1 MLHSKLKSFIEKKDG
16 TFLVVGAPG
25 TGKTHVLL
33 ELISYLLKEKNVS
46 PDRIL
51 VFSFNRR
58 WAKILRE
65 KSSED
70 SGQSLVE
77 IPITSFFAY
86 CAELIEKNLFLNN
99 PCIGSSFPGLNIPAE
114 NDETQYSRLRILT
127 APDQWKLLK
136 DTISGSLDKKNYPH
150 TFRFMESGPHIYRS
164 YLQEVFDFILR
175 AQENLLTPQTL
186 SNKFT
191 PFYNQVLSEIVGI
204 YVNYLKCLKDSGL
217 YNYGRLLVD
226 AAELLQNNKE
236 FSGFCKKSYEFVI
249 VDEFQEINR
258 AQFEIVKNI
267 SNNNAIFFGN
277 DDECTYAFRGSML
290 NNFNSAYDSLNKGVL
305 PVPLITRGISAAAA
319 QSISPQPRS
328 LPGSQSSAII
338 QSTQDSQPSAIIQS
352 TQDSQPSAITQSPPN
367 LQPSA
372 ASVPLKISGTPAKP
386 PSLSTGRSKNI
397 LLLEQNYRSNFLIN
411 KVCQEFIKVNEDRI
425 DKKSQIHFSVDAK
438 EGAFETSEF
447 KTVMDEIN
455 FICSRIK
462 KLIFL
467 ENVKPEK
474 ICVIVK
480 GMGYKTRLLE
490 NILSGSSIP
499 FMRRSS
505 RTILENHFIKYILNF
520 LKLIVLQ
527 ATPREN
533 SRQIEMQ
540 LLQAILC
547 SEPVGLRPIFVKK
560 IFSRVYPGS
569 RLSFESKENAGSNI
583 TAGYKSAGVRTSC
596 NPAGEG
602 SLQENIVEFLKN
614 TTGFLKRNNQK
625 KSAKTGK
632 MAKAYGS
639 IYLKDLARLSDFTV
653 ALDKYI
659 KLNSEGASAENL
671 INALVN
677 DTDIGILKH
686 LLARRKNP
694 GYVTINTLSLL
705 GDYLKTINDFSES
718 NPVSNTTEKYLIFI
732 EDIINNNFLEEIEES
747 TKEFLKPGF
756 INILS
761 YHQCKGLEFDAVFI
775 PFINENYLPSPFGK
789 SQLYDMQ
796 IFNYFTEG
804 KSYTE
809 EILKRKHL
817 ADERKLFYTGLSRA
831 KDYIFVTS
839 NSSEPKSRFFEELDG
854 ILAVIRKTIPDK
866 SGNNVKKVN
875 KNKTVGYIKANP
887 DGRMHLDYKNR
898 RLATLEKWLVR
909 KRAISKIYK
918 KIAGVESGRDTLAE
932 DLIFLKE
939 MYPPQSWWSTKKLSS
954 NSNAPFRIISPVFSY
969 SALSSYIECPVKY
982 KINFYFKLKQD
993 KNLSLLIGSIYH
1005 EIIKNFFENNKK
1017 ELSWA
1022 NLQKEITDVFAL
1034 EKYSAFELSYLKK
1047 EIFEK
1052 AVEDFKNYYEGYVN
1066 GNALNVSSER
1076 AFSFDIGGSRMKGR
1090 IDQISFIGEEV
1101 AELIDF
1107 KSGKKNSSSFSEES
1121 EIQLRLYRMAVD
1133 LSPELTD
1140 LKGRNY
1146 SMKYIFLGDKK
1157 NQEANFDGNFYDFD
1171 SFSNFI
1177 KNTIREIKKERFG
1190 SGPKNSFTCKNC
1202 EYRIICSLKP

>member
-33 ELISYLLKEKNVS
+33 ELISYLLKEKNIP

-70 SGQSLVE
+70 RGESLVE

-86 CAELIEKNLFLNN
+86 CAELIEKNLYLKNLGNN
-99 PCIGSSFPGLNIPAE
+99 IVLPEARGKSGYFKNAISGDA
-114 NDETQYSRLRILT
+114 DEEAQYSSLKILT

-136 DTISGSLDKKNYPH
+136 DVISGNLDKKNYPH
-150 TFRFMESGPHIYRS
+150 TFRFMESSGHIYRS
-164 YLQEVFDFILR
+164 YIQEVFDFILR
-175 AQENLLTPQTL
+175 AQENLLTPKVL
-186 SNKFT
+186 SDKFT

-204 YVNYLKCLKDSGL
+204 YVNYLKCLKRSGL

-236 FSGFCKKSYEFVI
+236 FAEFCKKSYEFVI

-290 NNFNSAYDSLNKGVL
+290 NNFNSVYDELVSV
-305 PVPLITRGISAAAA
+305 SAPIPPIVRNLSELTAK
-319 QSISPQPRS
+319 
-328 LPGSQSSAII
+328 QSSQVLSPDA
-338 QSTQDSQPSAIIQS
+338 QLLSNSQLSYDPQ
-352 TQDSQPSAITQSPPN
+352 
-367 LQPSA
+367 
-372 ASVPLKISGTPAKP
+372 
-386 PSLSTGRSKNI
+386 LSTDQVPSETSNIPVKSTFSGSGKSKNI
-397 LLLEQNYRSNFLIN
+397 LFLEKNSRSNYLIN
-411 KVCQEFIKVNEDRI
+411 EICRQFIEANEDRI
-425 DKKSQIHFSVDAK
+425 NKKSEIRISADVK
-438 EGAFETSEF
+438 GGAFETGEF
-447 KTVMDEIN
+447 KTVMDEIT

-467 ENVKPEK
+467 KNIKPEK

-490 NILSGSSIP
+490 NMLSGSNIP

-527 ATPREN
+527 TSPPEN
-533 SRQIEMQ
+533 SGQIEMQ
-540 LLQAILC
+540 LFQALLC
-547 SEPVGLRPIFVKK
+547 SEPVGLRPVFVKK
-560 IFSRVYPGS
+560 IFSRIWPGS
-569 RLSFESKENAGSNI
+569 GPSFYGKESAGSKNKVGHESTGAN
-583 TAGYKSAGVRTSC
+583 TANNYTGV
-596 NPAGEG
+596 N
-602 SLQENIVEFLKN
+602 SLLENVQEFLKN
-614 TTGFLKRNNQK
+614 SDAFLKSENQK
-625 KSAKTGK
+625 KSTKTGK
-632 MAKAYGS
+632 SATLS
-639 IYLKDLARLSDFTV
+639 VSLYLKDIQRLSDFIA
-653 ALDKYI
+653 ALGKYMQ
-659 KLNSEGASAENL
+659 LNSEGASAGNIIDE
-671 INALVN
+671 LVN

-686 LLARRKNP
+686 LLDRKKNP
-694 GYVTINTLSLL
+694 GYVIINILSLL
-705 GDYLKTINDFSES
+705 GDYLRTVNDFSES
-718 NPVSNTTEKYLIFI
+718 NPTSNTAEKYLIFL
-732 EDIINNNFLEEIEES
+732 EDIISNNFLEEIEES

-761 YHQCKGLEFDAVFI
+761 YHQCKGLEFDAVFL

-789 SQLYDMQ
+789 AQLYDMQ

-831 KDYIFVTS
+831 KDYVFVTS
-839 NSSEPKSRFFEELDG
+839 GSSEPKSRFFEEIEEIIG
-854 ILAVIRKTIPDK
+854 EIKGKIPVKNINNIKKANK
-866 SGNNVKKVN
+866 SNVNVSG
-875 KNKTVGYIKANP
+875 VIKAKS
-887 DGRMHLDYKNR
+887 DITLRQDYKKR

-909 KRAISKIYK
+909 KRAISKIFK
-918 KIAGVESGRDTLAE
+918 KYNRAE
-932 DLIFLKE
+932 ASVDNLTTDLIFLKE
-939 MYPPQSWWSTKKLSS
+939 MYPPQSWWSLKRLSS
-954 NSNAPFRIISPVFSY
+954 NSNVPFRIINPVFSY
-969 SALSSYIECPVKY
+969 SALSSYLECPVKY
-982 KINFYFKLKQD
+982 KMNYYFKVKQE

-1005 EIIKNFFENNKK
+1005 EIVRNFFEKNKE

-1022 NLQKEITDVFAL
+1022 SLEKEISDVFAL
-1034 EKYSAFELSYLKK
+1034 EKFKSFEFSYLKK
-1047 EIFEK
+1047 EVFEK

-1066 GNALNVSSER
+1066 GNVLNVSSER
-1076 AFSFDIGGSRMKGR
+1076 AFDFDIAGSRVKGR
-1090 IDQISFIGEEV
+1090 IDQINYISEDV
-1101 AELIDF
+1101 VELIDF
-1107 KSGKKNSSSFSEES
+1107 KSGKKNSAALSEDN

-1133 LSPELTD
+1133 LSPGLND
-1140 LKGRNY
+1140 LKGKEY
-1146 SMKYIFLGDKK
+1146 VMKYIFLGDIK
-1157 NQEANFDGNFYDFD
+1157 NREFSLGKNFYDFRQFYD
-1171 SFSNFI
+1171 FI
-1177 KNTIREIKKERFG
+1177 KNTIKEIKKEKFDL
-1190 SGPKNSFTCKNC
+1190 GPKNTFTCKNC
-1202 EYRIICSLKP
+1202 EYRNICSYKP

>member
-1 MLHSKLKSFIEKKDG
+1 MLHANLKSFIEKKDG
-16 TFLVVGAPG
+16 TFLVAGAPG

-33 ELISYLLKEKNVS
+33 ELVSYLLREKNIS

-65 KSSED
+65 RTSED
-70 SGQSLVE
+70 LGKSLVE

-99 PCIGSSFPGLNIPAE
+99 SCTGISLPVLSIFSE
-114 NDETQYSRLRILT
+114 NDEKQYSSLKILT

-136 DTISGSLDKKNYPH
+136 DIISGNLDRKNYPH

-175 AQENLLTPQTL
+175 AQENLLTPQEL
-186 SNKFT
+186 SNKYT

-204 YVNYLKCLKDSGL
+204 YVNYLQCLKDNGQ

-236 FSGFCKKSYEFVI
+236 FAGFCKKSYEFVI
-249 VDEFQEINR
+249 VDEFQEINK

-267 SNNNAIFFGN
+267 SNNNTIFFGN

-290 NNFNSAYDSLNKGVL
+290 NNFNSVYDSLT
-305 PVPLITRGISAAAA
+305 I
-319 QSISPQPRS
+319 
-328 LPGSQSSAII
+328 PG
-338 QSTQDSQPSAIIQS
+338 
-352 TQDSQPSAITQSPPN
+352 
-367 LQPSA
+367 
-372 ASVPLKISGTPAKP
+372 K
-386 PSLSTGRSKNI
+386 SKNI
-397 LLLEQNYRSNFLIN
+397 LFLEQNYRSSFLIN
-411 KVCQEFIKVNEDRI
+411 EGCQEFIKVNEDRI
-425 DKKSQIHFSVDAK
+425 SKKSQVHISADDK
-438 EGAFETSEF
+438 NGAFKISEL

-455 FICSRIK
+455 FICSNIK

-467 ENVKPEK
+467 KNVKPEK

-490 NILSGSSIP
+490 NILSGTSIP
-499 FMRRSS
+499 FMHRSS

-527 ATPREN
+527 ATSGKN
-533 SRQIEMQ
+533 SRQNEMQ
-540 LLQAILC
+540 LLQALLC

-560 IFSRVYPGS
+560 IFNMFYPGF
-569 RLSFESKENAGSNI
+569 RQSFGDKENSGSNS
-583 TAGYKSAGVRTSC
+583 TSGYKSAGVQIEYNEAVT
-596 NPAGEG
+596 G
-602 SLQENIVEFLKN
+602 SLPGRIGDFLKNSAEFLKH
-614 TTGFLKRNNQK
+614 KNQE
-625 KSAKTGK
+625 KSVKTGK
-632 MAKAYGS
+632 KLTSSCS
-639 IYLKDLARLSDFTV
+639 IYLKDLARLSDFTA
-653 ALDKYI
+653 ALEKYM
-659 KLNSEGASAENL
+659 KLNSEGASAVNL
-671 INALVN
+671 IDGLVN
-677 DTDIGILKH
+677 DTGVGILKY
-686 LLARRKNP
+686 LLARKKNP
-694 GYVTINTLSLL
+694 GYVIINTLSLL
-705 GDYLKTINDFSES
+705 GDYLRTVNDFSES
-718 NPVSNTTEKYLIFI
+718 NPVSNTAEKYLIFL

-789 SQLYDMQ
+789 AQLYDMQ

-804 KSYTE
+804 KSYSE
-809 EILKRKHL
+809 EIIKRKHL

-831 KDYIFVTS
+831 KDYVFVTS
-839 NSSEPKSRFFEELDG
+839 NSSEPQSRFFKELDD
-854 ILAVIRKTIPDK
+854 IIADIKKKIPAK
-866 SGNNVKKVN
+866 NGQIVKKVN
-875 KNKTVGYIKANP
+875 KNQTTGCIKTNP
-887 DGRMHLDYKNR
+887 DGQMHLDYKNR

-918 KIAGVESGRDTLAE
+918 KNAGMTAGTDNLKE

-939 MYPPQSWWSTKKLSS
+939 MYPPQSWWRIKKLSL
-954 NSNAPFRIISPVFSY
+954 NSNAPFRIINPVFSY
-969 SALSSYIECPVKY
+969 SALSSFMECPVKY
-982 KINFYFKLKQD
+982 KINFYFRIKQD

-1005 EIIKNFFENNKK
+1005 EIVRNFFEKNKE
-1017 ELSWA
+1017 ELSWE
-1022 NLQKEITDVFAL
+1022 NLQREIANVFEL
-1034 EKYSAFELSYLKK
+1034 EKYRAFEFSYQKR

-1052 AVEDFKNYYEGYVN
+1052 AVEDFKNYYDGYVN
-1066 GNALNVSSER
+1066 GNALKVSSER
-1076 AFSFDIGGSRMKGR
+1076 AFSFDICGSRIKGR
-1090 IDQISFIGEEV
+1090 IDQINFIGEDV

-1107 KSGKKNSSSFSEES
+1107 KSGKKNSAALSEEN

-1133 LSPELTD
+1133 LSPELKD
-1140 LKGRNY
+1140 IKGKEC

-1157 NQEANFDGNFYDFD
+1157 NQEASFDENFYDFKN
-1171 SFSNFI
+1171 FSDFI
-1177 KNTIREIKKERFG
+1177 KNTINEIKKERFS
-1190 SGPKNSFTCKNC
+1190 SGPKSTFTCKNC